1 MKVTSYYPVFYT
13 ENLEEEAKRY
23 TEDLGFSI
31 VHRIEVRD
39 LEYYILDNGGNRIDL
54 IHSTLPYAPF
64 DTGFYGMRV
73 NVDDFE
79 EGLAY
84 FKNLG
89 MVQEGDI
96 KEDDSRITAVLVGK
110 DGMRVILFHHKKD

>member
-1 MKVTSYYPVFYT
+1 MKVTAYYPVFYA
-13 ENLEEEAKRY
+13 ENLEEEVRRY
-23 TEDLGFSI
+23 TEELGFSI
-31 VHRIEVRD
+31 VHKIEVKD

-54 IHSTLPYAPF
+54 IHYTLPYTTF

-84 FKNLG
+84 FKGRG
-89 MVQEGDI
+89 MVQEGET
-96 KEDDSRITAVLVGK
+96 KEDESRKTAVLQGRDVS
-110 DGMRVILFHHKKD
+110 RIILFQHKKD